1 MPQIAHASH
10 RTCNR
15 KTRNCPTA
23 KQAMKDVKLWVAMK
37 AGTKKHNPARVAT
50 AQIRQA
56 DCAGV
61 AGIKKYG
68 VRKFAGLSDN

>member
-1 MPQIAHASH
+1 
-10 RTCNR
+10 
-15 KTRNCPTA
+15 
-23 KQAMKDVKLWVAMK
+23 MKDVKLWVAMK

-68 VRKFAGLSDN
+68 VRKFAGLSDK